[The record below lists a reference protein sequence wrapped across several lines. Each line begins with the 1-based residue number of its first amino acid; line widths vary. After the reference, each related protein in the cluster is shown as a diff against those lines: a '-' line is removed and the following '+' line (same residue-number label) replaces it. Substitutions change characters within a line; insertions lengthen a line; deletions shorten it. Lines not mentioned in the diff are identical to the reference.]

1 MKSLSRTI
9 LLLGMFLGAAIGAS
23 ALGASSLGPAAGDK
37 GRITGSVTS
46 LSGRPLADAI
56 VRIVREVEAGEFFTL
71 VRSDSRGFFR
81 SAVLSPGIYHL
92 QVSRQGYE
100 PAATTRFAVDDDRS
114 ISLDIPLR
122 EFIRAISR
130 EDDARN
136 WSPGTVLRGTSDGRL
151 IFRNASGKLPEMA
164 ATGGEPFARSGAMSI
179 ASGAPAGSRGFLL
192 RPQASQSGVSSNFA
206 LTEPL
211 SDRSRIIL
219 SGQMDVGD
227 GSFWRMRNT
236 YQYRPD
242 GGRDYRASV
251 GYGRVTGYSP
261 SSRAI
266 SCDDDPAVS
275 GLETFDFS
283 VEGSTKFLDLLS
295 VRYGIDYTRIYYGRD
310 RHFLYP
316 SIEILLT
323 PAEGWSFRTSLA
335 SRRPSAT
342 NTLVLPDGETID
354 LSEPTLI
361 TMAGDRIS
369 MSQVRHSEFAAQK
382 MLAPETAVG
391 IALYH
396 DYVRGP
402 GIPLMV
408 TELVPGAPDSRHII
422 EMDGDHSSQRG
433 VRVTLDH
440 QVLESVFG
448 SVAYIYGEARSIDD
462 GAPPVSAALLGK
474 DPAAFLRQRFEHS
487 LTGRIGVTL
496 PLALTGVLATFRWDS
511 GSPLTALDWFSDRM
525 DIGTRSVNFEIRQP
539 IPRLPGSPG
548 RWEILLDF
556 RNILNQGI
564 KVIPAEQGELVLN
577 RNPRSL
583 RYGLNYRF
591 N

>member
-1 MKSLSRTI
+1 MKSLSHTL
-9 LLLGMFLGAAIGAS
+9 LLLGILVCAPALAA
-23 ALGASSLGPAAGDK
+23 AAGDK

-46 LSGRPLADAI
+46 LGGHPLRDAV
-56 VRIVREVEAGEFFTL
+56 VRIVREVEEGEFFTL
-71 VRSDSRGFFR
+71 IRSDSRGFFK
-81 SAVLSPGIYHL
+81 SALLAPGIYHL

-100 PAATTRFAVDDDRS
+100 PVATTRFAVDEDRS
-114 ISLDIPLR
+114 IALDIALR
-122 EFIRAISR
+122 EWVHAISR

-136 WSPGTVLRGTSDGRL
+136 WNPGTVLRGTSEGRL
-151 IFRNASGKLPEMA
+151 IFRSASGTRPEIA
-164 ATGGEPFARSGAMSI
+164 AAGAESFTRSGAMSI
-179 ASGAPAGSRGFLL
+179 ASGAPAGTRGFLL
-192 RPQASQSGVSSNFA
+192 RPHTSQSGVSSNFA

-211 SDRSRIIL
+211 GSRSRIIL

-242 GGRDYRASV
+242 GGHDYRASV
-251 GYGRVTGYSP
+251 GYGRIAGPYP
-261 SSRAI
+261 SSGSI
-266 SCDDDPAVS
+266 SCSDVPAPS
-275 GLETFDFS
+275 GLETFDVS
-283 VEGSTKFLDLLS
+283 VEGSTKFLDL
-295 VRYGIDYTRIYYGRD
+295 VAVKYGVDYTRLYYGED
-310 RHFLYP
+310 THFLHP
-316 SIEILLT
+316 SIEIVLT
-323 PAEGWSFRTSLA
+323 PAEGWSLRTSLA

-342 NTLVLPDGETID
+342 NTLVLPEGETID

-361 TMAGDRIS
+361 TMVGDRVS
-369 MSQVRHSEFAAQK
+369 MSQVRHSEFAARK
-382 MLAPETAVG
+382 AVAADTAVE
-391 IALYH
+391 IALYS

-408 TELVPGAPDSRHII
+408 TEIVPGAAARKHLI
-422 EMDGDHSSQRG
+422 EMNDDHSSQRG

-440 QVLESVFG
+440 KVLESLRG
-448 SVAYIYGEARSIDD
+448 SVAYIYGEARSVAEG
-462 GAPPVSAALLGK
+462 GAPGSVAFLK
-474 DPAAFLRQRFEHS
+474 QDPAAFLRQRFEHS
-487 LTGRIGVTL
+487 LTGRVDVTL
-496 PLALTGVLATFRWDS
+496 PVTLTGLMTTVRWDS

-539 IPRLPGSPG
+539 VPRLPGSSG

-556 RNILNQGI
+556 RNVLNQGI
-564 KVIPAEQGELVLN
+564 QVLPSDQGELVLN

>member
-9 LLLGMFLGAAIGAS
+9 LLLAMFMSAA
-23 ALGASSLGPAAGDK
+23 ALGASAPAAGAGDK

-46 LSGRPLADAI
+46 LSGHPLADAV
-56 VRIVREVEAGEFFTL
+56 VRIVREIEAKEFFTL
-71 VRSDSRGFFR
+71 VRSDSRGFFK

-92 QVSRQGYE
+92 QVSREGYE
-100 PAATTRFAVDDDRS
+100 PVTTTKFAVDNDRS

-130 EDDARN
+130 DDDARN

-151 IFRNASGKLPEMA
+151 IFRNTSGRLPEMA

-179 ASGAPAGSRGFLL
+179 ASGAPAGIRGFLL
-192 RPQASQSGVSSNFA
+192 RPQASHSGISSNFA

-211 SDRSRIIL
+211 GARSRIVL
-219 SGQMDVGD
+219 SGQMDVGA
-227 GSFWRMRNT
+227 GFFWRMRNT
-236 YQYRPD
+236 YQFRPD
-242 GGRDYRASV
+242 GGRDYRASI
-251 GYGRVTGYSP
+251 GYGRATGYSP
-261 SSRAI
+261 TSQAI
-266 SCDDDPAVS
+266 SCDDVPTVS
-275 GLETFDFS
+275 GLETFDAS
-283 VEGSTKFLDLLS
+283 VEGTTKFLDLLA
-295 VRYGIDYTRIYYGRD
+295 VRYGIDYSRIYYDRD

-342 NTLVLPDGETID
+342 NTLVLPDGEMID

-361 TMAGDRIS
+361 TMAGDKIS
-369 MSQVRHSEFAAQK
+369 MSQVRHSEFAVQK

-391 IALYH
+391 IAVYH

-408 TELVPGAPDSRHII
+408 TEIVPGAPDSRHII

-440 QVLESVFG
+440 QVLDSVRG
-448 SVAYIYGEARSIDD
+448 SVAYIYGEARSIDE
-462 GAPPVSAALLGK
+462 GAPPVSAALLEK

-487 LTGRIGVTL
+487 LTGRIGITL
-496 PLALTGVLATFRWDS
+496 PLALTDVLATFRWDS
-511 GSPLTALDWFSDRM
+511 GNPLTTLDWFSDRM
-525 DIGTRSVNFEIRQP
+525 DIGTQSVNFEIRQP
-539 IPRLPGSPG
+539 IPRLPGAPG

-556 RNILNQGI
+556 RNILNQGV